1 VGKSTLLSHVFPE
14 TKAVVFDPVQ
24 DFYGVRNDPD
34 LFLDT
39 FKPPLILDE
48 VQYVPELLPALKRRV
63 DRMEDNG
70 RYFLTGSQN
79 LSVLRNVS
87 ESLAGRAGILR
98 LDGLSPVETFG
109 DAGQESWLK
118 KYLTLPAEFGGHVAN
133 IQILKLPYSL
143 PEYLWRGQLPALV
156 SFPNEAVPA
165 YFSAY
170 VQTYVERDIR
180 MMANI
185 SDLALF
191 GRFLRLCGALTGQE
205 IFQSQLGRELGI
217 NPKTAGNWLNLLVH
231 SYQGLALPAYSGKA
245 IKRLSSKPKG
255 HLQDS
260 GLACFLNSIPS
271 PQSLLS
277 SPLLGGIFESWGVG
291 ATLRQTQR
299 LPLAPVPYHWRTARS
314 AEVDL
319 VLDYD
324 GKLFPIEFK
333 ASARLSGH
341 DTRGIQAFRSTYP
354 QAVPGIVIY
363 GGEDAYKIS
372 EHAFAVPWKAV

>member
-1 VGKSTLLSHVFPE
+1 
-14 TKAVVFDPVQ
+14 
-24 DFYGVRNDPD
+24 
-34 LFLDT
+34 
-39 FKPPLILDE
+39 
-48 VQYVPELLPALKRRV
+48 
-63 DRMEDNG
+63 
-70 RYFLTGSQN
+70 
-79 LSVLRNVS
+79 
-87 ESLAGRAGILR
+87 
-98 LDGLSPVETFG
+98 
-109 DAGQESWLK
+109 
-118 KYLTLPAEFGGHVAN
+118 LPAEFGGHVAN

-191 GRFLRLCGALTGQE
+191 GRFLRLCGALTGRE

-372 EHAFAVPWKAV
+372 EHAFLCRSLESRLTNPHHPKQPRMNSKRTKKIHHRGAEDAENNFFMFITQDQEKIGIGIGIGIKRGVFQKSFCAGKEVEGQ